1 MKKTGIILAAILAVA
16 FIAGTVMA
24 YGPDSGKGKKG
35 PGSGCRQQGFHAGFS
50 KLSDEQQ
57 EQLTTL
63 RQKFIDETYQF
74 RSAQM
79 ETQGQIRLLMETSSP
94 DRAKL
99 GTLFEAMDGIRKQI
113 REKFIDFRLEAKKI
127 APELALGKGG
137 RDGRGCRKGKG
148 RMGGDCGGSGGGCFF

>member
-1 MKKTGIILAAILAVA
+1 MKKTGIILTAILAVA
-16 FIAGTVMA
+16 FIAGTVLA
-24 YGPDSGKGKKG
+24 YGPESGKGKKG
-35 PGSGCRQQGFHAGFS
+35 SGSGCRQQGFHAGFS
-50 KLSDEQQ
+50 KLSEDQQ

-63 RQKFIDETYQF
+63 RQKFIDDTYEF

-99 GTLFEAMDGIRKQI
+99 ETLFGEMDGIRKQI

-127 APELALGKGG
+127 APELAFGKGG
-137 RDGRGCRKGKG
+137 RDGRGCIKGKG
-148 RMGGDCGGSGGGCFF
+148 KMGGSGGGCFF